1 MIGAMVPGRMEAAR
15 CLEFC
20 QRKQIFPKVNT
31 RKFKLEDINEMI
43 ELMENGK
50 VQDGRMVIHFC

>member
-31 RKFKLEDINEMI
+31 RKFKLEDINEMV
-43 ELMENGK
+43 ELMET
-50 VQDGRMVIHFC
+50 